1 MPTIAKPGLSNA
13 VATRPWW
20 RPRLAGIALLAAL
33 LLAAGP
39 ADASMERARAAQ
51 ARGDLR
57 AAQIEFRNAVR
68 TDPNS
73 AAARAAL
80 AQASLDVGDTDTAE
94 KEAQAALERGFDRA
108 AGTALLIRAYLGRGR
123 FQEILRDFPV
133 PDAQV
138 PPAVAA
144 QILTGRGL
152 ALLGLDRRDEA
163 RTAIAEAVR
172 LSPQAAAPQIATAQL
187 ALAEGNRTEAEA
199 ALDRALAAEAANVEA
214 LLRKGTLQFERGDF
228 RGAVDTFGR
237 LLATMPGNVIARNR
251 RADAYIR
258 LGQDAEALRE
268 VEAALRTAPGHVPSS
283 YMRAMLHA
291 RAQEWRQADEILQRL
306 GGSVANFPEGLL
318 LQAGVKQA
326 LGQTEQAEDAA
337 RRYVARRPEDPRGA
351 KLLAGIEMAAGRP
364 DAAAGTLTRLVQ
376 RGAADPEAFD
386 MLGRAH
392 LAMGRPREA
401 AEAFQ
406 QAAARVEN
414 NAGLQARLAT
424 ARLAAGDADGA
435 AAAARRVLELDPTQ
449 AGMHQILAGAA
460 LARGDLATATAE
472 LEKVPPAARDTELS
486 GIIEGTIRLVR
497 VDLPGART
505 VFETV
510 LRNHPNSVRARL
522 GLARVAAM
530 QGQGEEVDRLFAE
543 VLAREP
549 GNVEAATRL
558 AAAARSG
565 TPRAAPA
572 RAVLERAQ
580 AAAPADPRLAVTT
593 AGMLIALGEP
603 AKAAEILDA
612 PALRATRRGTPV
624 LQLLAEARAAQGQW
638 AEAEAASRAALAEEP
653 DNVNARQQLAA
664 LTLRNGNPRGAETLL
679 NVGLNAQPGS
689 MVLLQAMV
697 QLVRQDRGLDAA
709 LEAADRLSRMPGTRP
724 ASLVLRGDLLM
735 GAERPE
741 EAAQAYARGFAEMPS
756 QLLAL
761 RQSTAWQVARKPE
774 EAARVLETWLAREPG
789 DVVAASQ
796 LAQIEIATGRTAEAE
811 RRLTGIVAANS
822 DDWVSL
828 NNLAWLMQGR
838 SDPATA
844 AGKATLAEARL
855 LAERAYYISPSPE
868 TSDTLGWIL
877 AREGQTAAALP
888 LLQQAAAASVAR
900 QRPDPAMFYRL
911 AYALRAAGQREEA
924 LRILEPVMA
933 ADVQFA
939 EREEAARL
947 LAALRSGG

>member
-1 MPTIAKPGLSNA
+1 MPAIATPGLSA
-13 VATRPWW
+13 ATARP
-20 RPRLAGIALLAAL
+20 RRLRLAGLAVLGAL

-68 TDPNS
+68 VDPNS

-94 KEAQAALERGFDRA
+94 KEAQAALERGYDRA
-108 AGTALLIRAYLGRGR
+108 AGTALLIRSYLARGR
-123 FQEILRDFPV
+123 FEDLLRDFPA

-144 QILTGRGL
+144 QVLTGRGL
-152 ALLGLDRRDEA
+152 ALLGLDRREEA
-163 RTAIAEAVR
+163 RTAIDGAVR
-172 LSPQAAAPQIATAQL
+172 LNPQAAAVQIAAGQL
-187 ALAEGNRTEAEA
+187 ALAGGNRAEAEA
-199 ALDRALAAEAANVEA
+199 AFDRALAAEPASIEA
-214 LLRKGTLQFERGDF
+214 LLRKGTLQFERADF
-228 RGAVDTFGR
+228 QGAVDSFGR
-237 LLATMPGNVIARNR
+237 LLTAMPGNVIARNR
-251 RADAYIR
+251 KADAHLR

-268 VEAALRTAPGHVPSS
+268 VEAALRTAPGHAPSG
-283 YMRAMLHA
+283 YLRAVLHA

-306 GGSVANFPEGLL
+306 GAVVANFPEGLL

-326 LGQTEQAEDAA
+326 LGQNEQAEDAA

-351 KLLAGIEMAAGRP
+351 KLLAGIEMATGRP
-364 DAAAGTLTRLVQ
+364 DAAAGTLSRLAQ
-376 RGAADPEAFD
+376 RGAADAEAFD

-401 AEAFQ
+401 TEAFQ
-406 QAAARVEN
+406 QAAAQQQD
-414 NAGLQARLAT
+414 NAVLQARLAT
-424 ARLAAGDADGA
+424 ARLASGDPAGA
-435 AAAARRVLELDPTQ
+435 AEAARRVLALDPTQ
-449 AGMHQILAGAA
+449 TGMHQILAGAA

-472 LEKVPPAARDTELS
+472 LEKVPPAARDTELT
-486 GIIEGTIRLVR
+486 GIIDGTIRLVR

-510 LRNHPNSVRARL
+510 LRNHPNSTRARL

-549 GNVEAATRL
+549 GNAEAATRL

-565 TPRAAPA
+565 TPRAAAA
-572 RAVLERAQ
+572 RAVLEQAQ
-580 AAAPADPRLAVTT
+580 AAAPGDARLAVTT
-593 AGMLIALGEP
+593 ASTLLALGEP
-603 AKAAEILDA
+603 AKAAAILDS

-624 LQLLAEARAAQGQW
+624 LLLLAEARAAQGQW
-638 AEAEAASRAALAEEP
+638 TEAEAASRTALAEEP
-653 DNVNARQQLAA
+653 ENVNARQQLAA
-664 LTLRNGNPRGAETLL
+664 LLLRNGNPRGAETLL
-679 NVGLNAQPGS
+679 NVGLNAQPGN
-689 MVLLQAMV
+689 MVLQQSMV
-697 QLVRQDRGLDAA
+697 QLVRQERGLDAA
-709 LEAADRLSRMPGTRP
+709 LEAADRLSRTPGTRP

-735 GAERPE
+735 GAERHE

-761 RQSTAWQVARKPE
+761 RQSTAWQMAGKPD
-774 EAARVLETWLAREPG
+774 EAARVLSAWLAREPA
-789 DVVAASQ
+789 DLAAASQ
-796 LAQIEIATGRTAEAE
+796 LAQLEIATGRTAEAE

-828 NNLAWLMQGR
+828 NNLAWLMQAR
-838 SDPATA
+838 SDPASA

-888 LLQQAAAASVAR
+888 LLRQAAAATVAR